1 MVFVFAAIGVVLLA
15 CLLTWTVV
23 ISLRIWERGDPVES
37 TRENALVRREAARA
51 GLAVPVG
58 TREIRREDQQYGQ
71 ESQALLMYEYDPL
84 GSSGI
89 PPAWHDDIWIRR
101 N

>member
-1 MVFVFAAIGVVLLA
+1 MVFAFAVIGVVLLA

-23 ISLRIWERGDPVES
+23 IGLRIWEGDAPVES
-37 TRENALVRREAARA
+37 TRENVLVRREAARA

-58 TREIRREDQQYGQ
+58 TREIREDQEYGQ
-71 ESQALLMYEYDPL
+71 ESQALPMYEYDPS

-89 PPAWHDDIWIRR
+89 PGAWRDDIWVRR